1 MTPTLAVAA
10 LLALAEAQPTVPVHV
25 TVLMP
30 DGAPVRFRAHRRGEP
45 LDPAAQHAV
54 EVRAMN
60 LDDEFPLVPLE
71 LHQVEDGRLELPNG
85 AAPGTRLGI
94 AAWEPT
100 LGYAETIV
108 TIPENPSSTPPRVEV
123 ELRFPHAGPISDV
136 LVDPKVVEPCPSPRF
151 HYVEVHAPRTGIR
164 LVRTKLSKALQARLS
179 LPEGDYRLLVQGW
192 FPRSSG
198 SHAPLPDAFV
208 TTRDVLEVRGSAPR
222 TIRPKLVQGSK
233 LDLRI
238 ETTGNPAVSATSSK
252 ASARV
257 TLRPAGAEREINPGW
272 GWYGLHFAIPLPTLP
287 ISTNAYSI
295 ARLPEGNYTLTVSGP
310 GLVTTDFPVTLPHDG
325 RLILNVPANP

>member
-1 MTPTLAVAA
+1 MTSTLAVAA
-10 LLALAEAQPTVPVHV
+10 LLAVPQAQPTTPVQV

-54 EVRAMN
+54 EVRAKN

-71 LHQVEDGRLELPNG
+71 LHQVDDGRLKLPNG

-108 TIPENPSSTPPRVEV
+108 TIPKDPSSTPPRVEV

-136 LVDPKVVEPCPSPRF
+136 LVEPKVVEPCPSPRF

-179 LPEGDYRLLVQGW
+179 LPEGDYLLLVQGR
-192 FPRSSG
+192 FPGRRSSG
-198 SHAPLPDAFV
+198 VLLPDSFA

-238 ETTGNPAVSATSSK
+238 ETTGNPTESTTSSK

-257 TLRPAGAEREINPGW
+257 TLRPADAEREINPGW
-272 GWYGLHFAIPLPTLP
+272 GWYGLHFAVPRSTLP
-287 ISTNAYSI
+287 IATNAYSI
-295 ARLPEGNYTLTVSGP
+295 ARLREGHYTLTVSGP
-310 GLVTTDFPVTLPHDG
+310 GLMTTDFPVTLPHDG